1 MLEYDRIDFNEG
13 IDVTKN
19 KLISNKCWLCG
30 Y

>member
-19 KLISNKCWLCG
+19 KLINKKCWLCG